1 MLFAWIPSYLKSG
14 YYGNSKF
21 LLREWG
27 FRMDVE
33 LQKIGSRV
41 KQARLAKHMTQQ
53 QLAEAAGIS
62 ISFLSNIENG
72 RQSMNLRALITISE
86 ALGVSADRL
95 IRDLPP
101 TASRITEEIESELSS
116 CTPKEREAILQL
128 VQLMKQSLI
137 GLKNSCGE

>member
-1 MLFAWIPSYLKSG
+1 
-14 YYGNSKF
+14 
-21 LLREWG
+21 
-27 FRMDVE
+27 MDDE

-72 RQSMNLRALITISE
+72 RQSMNLRALIAISD
-86 ALGVSADRL
+86 ALSVSADQL
-95 IRDLPP
+95 IRDNFSSA
-101 TASRITEEIESELSS
+101 TRITEEIEHELAS

-128 VQLMKQSLI
+128 VQLMKQSLSS
-137 GLKNSCGE
+137 LKSSCSN